1 MNTWDYI
8 ERLRSKLADQGE
20 SDSDYRISQVLG
32 VTRGAL
38 SHYRSKAR
46 EADDET
52 AAKIAELLGIPPG
65 RVIADIRIGRAKA
78 DGNAVMASVWES
90 IRAKFP
96 VVTPMRPAKASATMP
111 AALSAATGRG
121 LKIRRGNPPWE
132 FDSPLRHQSH
142 PFPIPGRVPRPHRRR
157 KHRQTPRPL
166 PMPQSLPMAA

>member
-8 ERLRSKLADQGE
+8 ERVRSKHDGC
-20 SDSDYRISQVLG
+20 SDYRIAKILDVAQPTIS
-32 VTRGAL
+32 
-38 SHYRSKAR
+38 SYRVGRR
-46 EADDET
+46 EADDEV
-52 AAKIAELLGIPPG
+52 AGKIAAELGIPAA
-65 RVIADIRIGRAKA
+65 RVLADIRVCAAKA
-78 DGNAVMASVWES
+78 SGNAAMAAMWES
-90 IRAKFP
+90 IRAAFP